1 MINLFFFFGPTP
13 PPQMSIADIFD
24 IKQGKNSFNKQ
35 KENDSLSKGKEAIL
49 LTLNGIDFETHY
61 IDITKLPIIQS
72 FSEKNDR
79 KYVLQPT
86 DFLINRVGG
95 YSKTMSM
102 LMNNNFDKETTIV
115 ISQNFIFAR
124 PKKIFSNIP
133 LAYLHFLLKVC
144 IDILLKGKNE
154 KDTKQQSYLTVSE
167 IENVQIPSSLLIDFT
182 SQPDYKKF
190 EKLDVSLKRKYAN
203 VISSINELNQE
214 KIILE
219 KFKEHFEKK
228 IKTVN
233 ENNNDQ

>member
-35 KENDSLSKGKEAIL
+35 KENDSLSKDKEAFL
-49 LTLNGIDFETHY
+49 LTLNSIDFDISY
-61 IDITKLPIIQS
+61 IDKTKLPSYS

-86 DFLINRVGG
+86 DFLINRVGN
-95 YSKTMSM
+95 SKTMSM

-115 ISQNFIFAR
+115 ISQNFIYAR
-124 PKKIFSNIP
+124 PKKIFSNVP
-133 LAYLHFLLKVC
+133 LTYLHFLLQICVEIISK
-144 IDILLKGKNE
+144 DE
-154 KDTKQQSYLTVSE
+154 KDTKQQYLTVSD
-167 IENVQIPSSLLIDFT
+167 IENFQIPSSLLIDFT

-190 EKLDVSLKRKYAN
+190 EKLDVSLKSKYSN

-219 KFKEHFEKK
+219 KFKEQFENK
-228 IKTVN
+228 IRTVN
-233 ENNNDQ
+233 ENNNGQ